1 MRRACPSDILV
12 VVLAALAGV
21 SGIGL
26 SSAVAAEPGRFT
38 AVADAAPLEPP
49 ASETLGVQPI
59 LTRSFLQV
67 ADTPL
72 EPQRGPK
79 IDRGPVP
86 APAPSA
92 AAVHPRGPELLPPP
106 AAAADSG
113 PQPLAAGIAPSKPS
127 LAPQIP
133 GLALDDRPEPL
144 TLADVLRSV
153 LVSYPLLQA
162 VERERG
168 IAAGKLTTAM
178 GAFDTKVNM
187 AGQSLAP
194 GTYENY
200 RSDFGVSQ
208 QFMAG
213 GVSAFGGFRTG
224 FGDFP
229 TYNLGQKTADAGEWR
244 GGLNVPFARD
254 REIDR
259 ARATRAQAALDI
271 SLAEP
276 MIERS
281 RLDFMKSAA
290 RTYWNWRGS
299 GERYAATER
308 LLDLATERDRQLVMK
323 VERGIVANIERVD
336 NQQNIA
342 LRNGLIVQADRAV
355 QQAAIELSLYHRDEG
370 GQPLLARR
378 SRMRPLPEPVEPT
391 VEVYQES
398 LSRAFGA
405 RPEFQRLSLQREKL
419 LVERR
424 LAYNQTLPGVDG
436 QLTGNQDAG
445 FGKSPL
451 SGPNGLDRQVLM
463 AGLVFQM
470 PIQRRD
476 AFGKMQ
482 TLDAQITQLNR
493 QLSYAE
499 DQVRAEV
506 QDAFSLL
513 ERAYEFHE
521 QAKHRLELARLVA
534 LAEREQLRLG
544 RSDVLRVTLREQAK
558 FEADISEITARQEF
572 WRAESDLRAA
582 DTSLGLVVPTAET
595 VETGAANAAG
605 AANAPVPPADG
616 DRIPPR

>member
-1 MRRACPSDILV
+1 MTSPRLTCVPVLHAVVAAVLV
-12 VVLAALAGV
+12 VASPWSQPA
-21 SGIGL
+21 
-26 SSAVAAEPGRFT
+26 SADEPGLFSPAPD
-38 AVADAAPLEPP
+38 AVGIEPAHDALR
-49 ASETLGVQPI
+49 LRPI
-59 LTRSFLQV
+59 LTQSFLEV
-67 ADTPL
+67 TDVPL
-72 EPQRGPK
+72 ELT
-79 IDRGPVP
+79 
-86 APAPSA
+86 PSKQA
-92 AAVHPRGPELLPPP
+92 ARPELLPPP
-106 AAAADSG
+106 A
-113 PQPLAAGIAPSKPS
+113 PQPDADGIPAMEGIAPSKPS
-127 LAPQIP
+127 ISPQVP
-133 GLALDDRPEPL
+133 GLATDDRPEPL
-144 TLADVLRSV
+144 TLQDVLKSV
-153 LVSYPLLQA
+153 LLSYPLLQA

-208 QFMAG
+208 QFMTG
-213 GVSAFGGFRTG
+213 GISAFGGFRTG

-244 GGLNVPFARD
+244 GGLNIPLVRD

-259 ARATRAQAALDI
+259 ARASRAQAALDV

-281 RLDFMKSAA
+281 RLDYMKSAA
-290 RTYWNWRGS
+290 RTYWNWMGS

-308 LLDLATERDRQLVMK
+308 LLDLATERDKQLALK
-323 VERGIVANIERVD
+323 VKGGIVANIERVD

-342 LRNGLIVQADRAV
+342 LRNGLIVQADRAM
-355 QQAAIELSLYHRDEG
+355 QQASIELSLYHRDDG
-370 GQPLLARR
+370 GRPLLARR
-378 SRMRPLPEPVEPT
+378 SRMRPVPMPAEPT
-391 VEVYQES
+391 IELYEQS
-398 LSRAFGA
+398 LARASA
-405 RPEFQRLSLQREKL
+405 SRPEFQRLSLQREKL
-419 LVERR
+419 LVERK
-424 LAYNQTLPGVDG
+424 LAVNQTLPGIDG

-445 FGKSPL
+445 YGKSPL
-451 SGPNGLDRQVLM
+451 SGPNGLDRQVLQ
-463 AGLVFQM
+463 ASLVFQM
-470 PIQRRD
+470 PVQRRD

-482 TLDAQITQLNR
+482 TLDSQLTQVNR
-493 QLSYAE
+493 QLSYAG

-521 QAKHRLELARLVA
+521 QSKHRLELARVVA

-558 FEADISEITARQEF
+558 FEAEVNEINARQEY

-582 DTSLGLVVPTAET
+582 DTSLGLNLPAFQLP
-595 VETGAANAAG
+595 NAAPE
-605 AANAPVPPADG
+605 NPAD
-616 DRIPPR
+616 

>member
-1 MRRACPSDILV
+1 MTSPRLTCVPVLHAVVAAVLV
-12 VVLAALAGV
+12 VASPWSQPA
-21 SGIGL
+21 
-26 SSAVAAEPGRFT
+26 SADEPGLFSPAPD
-38 AVADAAPLEPP
+38 AVGIEPAHDALR
-49 ASETLGVQPI
+49 LRPI
-59 LTRSFLQV
+59 LTQSFLEV
-67 ADTPL
+67 TDEPL
-72 EPQRGPK
+72 ELT
-79 IDRGPVP
+79 
-86 APAPSA
+86 PSKQA
-92 AAVHPRGPELLPPP
+92 ARPELLPPP
-106 AAAADSG
+106 A
-113 PQPLAAGIAPSKPS
+113 PQPDADGIPAMEGIAPSKPS
-127 LAPQIP
+127 ISPQVP
-133 GLALDDRPEPL
+133 GLATDDRPEPL
-144 TLADVLRSV
+144 TLQDVLKSV
-153 LVSYPLLQA
+153 LLSYPLLQA

-208 QFMAG
+208 QFMTG
-213 GVSAFGGFRTG
+213 GISAFGGFRTG

-244 GGLNVPFARD
+244 GGLNIPLVRD

-259 ARATRAQAALDI
+259 ARASRAQAALDV

-281 RLDFMKSAA
+281 RLDYMKSAA
-290 RTYWNWRGS
+290 RTYWNWMGS

-308 LLDLATERDRQLVMK
+308 LLDLATERDKQLALK
-323 VERGIVANIERVD
+323 VKGGIVANIERVD

-342 LRNGLIVQADRAV
+342 LRNGLIVQADRAM
-355 QQAAIELSLYHRDEG
+355 QQASIELSLYHRDDG
-370 GQPLLARR
+370 GRPLLARR
-378 SRMRPLPEPVEPT
+378 SRMRPVPMPAEPT
-391 VEVYQES
+391 IELYEQS
-398 LSRAFGA
+398 LARASA
-405 RPEFQRLSLQREKL
+405 SRPEFQRLSLQREKL
-419 LVERR
+419 LVERK
-424 LAYNQTLPGVDG
+424 LAVNQTLPGIDG

-445 FGKSPL
+445 YGKSPL
-451 SGPNGLDRQVLM
+451 SGPNGLDRQVLQ
-463 AGLVFQM
+463 ASLVFQM
-470 PIQRRD
+470 PVQRRD

-482 TLDAQITQLNR
+482 TLDSQLTQVNR
-493 QLSYAE
+493 QLSYAG

-521 QAKHRLELARLVA
+521 QSKHRLELARVVA

-558 FEADISEITARQEF
+558 FEAEVNEINARQEY

-582 DTSLGLVVPTAET
+582 DTSLGLNLPAFQLP
-595 VETGAANAAG
+595 NAAPE
-605 AANAPVPPADG
+605 NPAD
-616 DRIPPR
+616 

>member
-1 MRRACPSDILV
+1 MEPAHD
-12 VVLAALAGV
+12 ALR
-21 SGIGL
+21 L
-26 SSAVAAEPGRFT
+26 T
-38 AVADAAPLEPP
+38 
-49 ASETLGVQPI
+49 PI
-59 LTRSFLQV
+59 LPRSFLQLTD
-67 ADTPL
+67 APL
-72 EPQRGPK
+72 ELGPAT
-79 IDRGPVP
+79 P
-86 APAPSA
+86 ATQA
-92 AAVHPRGPELLPPP
+92 ASPEELPPP
-106 AAAADSG
+106 PAQPKPDGVPAIAD
-113 PQPLAAGIAPSKPS
+113 IAPSKPS
-127 LAPQIP
+127 LSPQIP
-133 GLALDDRPEPL
+133 GLAIDDRPEPL
-144 TLADVLRSV
+144 TLEDVLKSV
-153 LVSYPLLQA
+153 LLSYPLLQA

-168 IAAGKLTTAM
+168 IAAGKFTTAM

-200 RSDFGVSQ
+200 RSDFGFSQ
-208 QFMAG
+208 QFMTG
-213 GVSAFGGFRTG
+213 GISAFGGFRTG

-244 GGLNVPFARD
+244 GGLNIPLARD
-254 REIDR
+254 RDIDR
-259 ARATRAQAALDI
+259 ARASRAQAALDV

-276 MIERS
+276 TIERS
-281 RLDFMKSAA
+281 RLDYMKSAA
-290 RTYWNWRGS
+290 RTYWNWLGS
-299 GERYAATER
+299 GERYTATER
-308 LLDLATERDRQLVMK
+308 LLELATERDKQLSLK
-323 VERGIVANIERVD
+323 VSSGIVANIERVD

-355 QQAAIELSLYHRDEG
+355 QQAAIELSLYHRNDSG
-370 GQPLLARR
+370 HPLLARR
-378 SRMRPLPEPVEPT
+378 SRMRPVPQPVEPT
-391 VEVYQES
+391 IDVYQQS
-398 LSRAFGA
+398 LARASSA

-424 LAYNQTLPGVDG
+424 LAVNQTLPGIDG
-436 QLTGNQDAG
+436 QILGNQDAG

-451 SGPNGLDRQVLM
+451 SGLNGLDRQVLQ

-470 PIQRRD
+470 PVQRRD

-482 TLDAQITQLNR
+482 TLDSQLTQINR

-521 QAKHRLELARLVA
+521 QSKHRLELARLVA

-558 FEADISEITARQEF
+558 FEAELAEVNARQEY

-582 DTSLGLVVPTAET
+582 DTSLGLNLPAFQLP
-595 VETGAANAAG
+595 AA
-605 AANAPVPPADG
+605 PPND
-616 DRIPPR
+616 

>member
-1 MRRACPSDILV
+1 MTSPRLTCVPVLHAVVAAVLV
-12 VVLAALAGV
+12 VASPWSQPA
-21 SGIGL
+21 
-26 SSAVAAEPGRFT
+26 SADEPGLFSPAPD
-38 AVADAAPLEPP
+38 AVGIEPAHDALR
-49 ASETLGVQPI
+49 LRPI
-59 LTRSFLQV
+59 LTQSCLEV
-67 ADTPL
+67 TDVPL
-72 EPQRGPK
+72 ELT
-79 IDRGPVP
+79 
-86 APAPSA
+86 PSKQA
-92 AAVHPRGPELLPPP
+92 ARPELLPPP
-106 AAAADSG
+106 A
-113 PQPLAAGIAPSKPS
+113 PQPDADGIPAMEGIAPSKPS
-127 LAPQIP
+127 ISPQVP
-133 GLALDDRPEPL
+133 GLATDDRPEPL
-144 TLADVLRSV
+144 TLLDVLKSV
-153 LVSYPLLQA
+153 LLSYPLLQA

-208 QFMAG
+208 QFMTG
-213 GVSAFGGFRTG
+213 GISAFGGFRTG

-244 GGLNVPFARD
+244 GGLNIPLVRD

-259 ARATRAQAALDI
+259 ARASRAQAALDV

-281 RLDFMKSAA
+281 RLDYMKSAA
-290 RTYWNWRGS
+290 RTYWNWMGS

-308 LLDLATERDRQLVMK
+308 LLDLATERDKQLALK
-323 VERGIVANIERVD
+323 VKGGIVANIERVD

-342 LRNGLIVQADRAV
+342 LRNGLIVQADRAM
-355 QQAAIELSLYHRDEG
+355 QQASIELSLYHRDDG
-370 GQPLLARR
+370 GRPLLARR
-378 SRMRPLPEPVEPT
+378 SRMRPVPMPAEPT
-391 VEVYQES
+391 IELYEQS
-398 LSRAFGA
+398 LARASA
-405 RPEFQRLSLQREKL
+405 SRPEFQRLSLQREKL
-419 LVERR
+419 LVERK
-424 LAYNQTLPGVDG
+424 LAVNQTLPGIDG

-445 FGKSPL
+445 YGKSPL
-451 SGPNGLDRQVLM
+451 SGPNGLDRQVLQ
-463 AGLVFQM
+463 ASLVFQM
-470 PIQRRD
+470 PVQRRD

-482 TLDAQITQLNR
+482 TLDSQLTQVNR
-493 QLSYAE
+493 QLSYAG

-521 QAKHRLELARLVA
+521 QSKHRLELARVVA

-558 FEADISEITARQEF
+558 FEAEVNEINARQEY

-582 DTSLGLVVPTAET
+582 DTSLGLNLPAFQLP
-595 VETGAANAAG
+595 NAAPE
-605 AANAPVPPADG
+605 NPAD
-616 DRIPPR
+616 